1 MQVEQMKAQMSMQA
15 DQTRMQ
21 HEFQL
26 EQARMQMQAAVDQN
40 RQSAEQQQKSAEIAQ
55 EAQLEQMRSQYKQ
68 SSDEA
73 AREIERWKAQLA
85 SDTAIY
91 IKTMDVN
98 SAASLAVD
106 RQEGESLAGS
116 PAAPQGQAAS
126 DTSAQSM
133 KEFTAA
139 MIAAISRP
147 KTIVR
152 DANGRAVGVQ

>member
-1 MQVEQMKAQMSMQA
+1 
-15 DQTRMQ
+15 
-21 HEFQL
+21 
-26 EQARMQMQAAVDQN
+26 MQMQAAVDQN

-116 PAAPQGQAAS
+116 PASAPQDQAAS